1 MMNLL
6 LVFSPFSRV
15 FARKMS
21 KAHCI
26 GFWTGTPGN
35 YTNPHAP
42 EALSVVRKLVDNGQY
57 ADATTAAE
65 KLSHDPSDV
74 CIILMHNLP
83 FHFINES
90 YNIMLVGLPPRVEFK
105 LIVILHYLP
114 SIKISADLSGKQIK
128 FAILIS

>member
-1 MMNLL
+1 LDSFVEDTL
-6 LVFSPFSRV
+6 
-15 FARKMS
+15 
-21 KAHCI
+21 
-26 GFWTGTPGN
+26 WTGTPGN

-83 FHFINES
+83 LHFINES
-90 YNIMLVGLPPRVEFK
+90 LQYN
-105 LIVILHYLP
+105 
-114 SIKISADLSGKQIK
+114 ACW
-128 FAILIS
+128 FATTCGV